1 MSGALRILIVEDEAV
16 IAQHLRKL
24 LEIIGYEVVGR
35 ATGYTRALE
44 LLVAEKPDLV
54 LLDIVLNGSK
64 DGVDV
69 AHLIRASYP
78 DIPYIFLTS
87 HADPKTVER
96 ATAAKPYGYLVKPF
110 EREDVFTAIE
120 VAMANVRQ
128 AKQEVASANAASAAI
143 FVKDKDVFC
152 KVQLAEICYLQA
164 DGNYVDLVTKTAT
177 HVVRTT
183 LKEFLDGL
191 PSEDFLRIH
200 KSYAINVKMVSE
212 IGKKEVVVND
222 VEIPITKTQRTQL
235 LENLKI
241 TG

>member
-152 KVQLAEICYLQA
+152 KVF
-164 DGNYVDLVTKTAT
+164 
-177 HVVRTT
+177 TT
-183 LKEFLDGL
+183 VF
-191 PSEDFLRIH
+191 
-200 KSYAINVKMVSE
+200 
-212 IGKKEVVVND
+212 
-222 VEIPITKTQRTQL
+222 
-235 LENLKI
+235 
-241 TG
+241 